1 MQWYISDNWQ
11 DVKYNLVSI
20 ELSNVWLFAYFIEVS
35 MALWGEMLPA
45 PALTEGFMAQKR
57 CHNTAA
63 FQETFISTKENLLA
77 SVEHK

>member
-45 PALTEGFMAQKR
+45 PALTEGVHGSEEMPQHCCLSGNVYFYKR
-57 CHNTAA
+57 KFTC
-63 FQETFISTKENLLA
+63 KC
-77 SVEHK
+77 

>member
-35 MALWGEMLPA
+35 MAL
-45 PALTEGFMAQKR
+45 
-57 CHNTAA
+57 
-63 FQETFISTKENLLA
+63 
-77 SVEHK
+77 